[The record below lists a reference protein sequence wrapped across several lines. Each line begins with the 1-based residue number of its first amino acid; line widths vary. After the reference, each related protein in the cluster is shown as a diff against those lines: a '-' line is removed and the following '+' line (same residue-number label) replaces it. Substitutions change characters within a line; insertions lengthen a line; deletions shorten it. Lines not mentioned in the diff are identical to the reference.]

1 MESRPLDAAYD
12 PTYIGPFTNVGM
24 DARVRATVSGANV
37 ASGTTR
43 YKYFRR
49 PVMPRMSAV
58 PPSVMLAPTVA
69 NTDPGV
75 PVEDIPEPP
84 TKEAEIQTMY
94 RESEA
99 QTIPYTP
106 DYIVGEG
113 EDPEVLMLKD
123 LTFEK
128 GLPLKAKDLE
138 MIHYARMK
146 RDLESSLPPFTDEAG
161 TNLRKRLMEQQEMR
175 EFTLR
180 TNEIDRRREER
191 LNELQ
196 EALNERDESNELVA
210 AQRVEAIRQM
220 RMEERDIALTKI
232 RNKRIKVLRR
242 LARQRNT
249 KDPMLS
255 ETQRRDPIN
264 DYYDKASLLYAPVQR
279 KGAAP
284 KKESSAYEV
293 HLRTAPMNTLDKI
306 EELESTIPVVL
317 KEPVKHTLTASAE
330 AMMSKTEPFIG
341 KSRIRAA
348 EHRLTS
354 AAQRSL
360 RETKRDVE
368 EMHRILKAK
377 KMAQMAATADA
388 ARTKSRATSRGQ
400 TAGGVAEEKASTP
413 MSPGS
418 RGASRGQNKDT
429 GRPIT
434 PDLTVNNEGVPLDAG
449 QELRQAV
456 VLLQRLIRGR
466 AVQNVMYE
474 GRMRRAELIH
484 ELRSADETL
493 EAQGDESAVEVAN
506 EVKLKREHDAKLRSV
521 DSIIGGTSASL
532 MVLLNQEQDRVDLFA
547 NLEATAEAAEKER
560 LKREVAEG
568 GRRQREGKRYPE
580 PAGPAPA
587 GT

>member
-1 MESRPLDAAYD
+1 
-12 PTYIGPFTNVGM
+12 
-24 DARVRATVSGANV
+24 
-37 ASGTTR
+37 
-43 YKYFRR
+43 
-49 PVMPRMSAV
+49 
-58 PPSVMLAPTVA
+58 
-69 NTDPGV
+69 
-75 PVEDIPEPP
+75 
-84 TKEAEIQTMY
+84 MY

-99 QTIPYTP
+99 QTVPYTP

-128 GLPLKAKDLE
+128 GLPLKSKDLE
-138 MIHYARMK
+138 MIHYAKMK

-161 TNLRKRLMEQQEMR
+161 TSLRKRLMEQQEMR

-255 ETQRRDPIN
+255 ETRRRDPVN

-284 KKESSAYEV
+284 KKDSSAYEV
-293 HLRTAPMNTLDKI
+293 HLRTAPMDTLEKI
-306 EELESTIPVVL
+306 EELETAIPMTL
-317 KEPVKHTLTASAE
+317 KEPVKHTLSSSAE
-330 AMMSKTEPFIG
+330 VMMSKTEPFIG

-348 EHRLTS
+348 EARLTS

-377 KMAQMAATADA
+377 KKAQMAATADA
-388 ARTKSRATSRGQ
+388 ARAPSRTASRGQ
-400 TAGGVAEEKASTP
+400 SAMGGIAEEKASTP
-413 MSPGS
+413 QSPGS

-429 GRPIT
+429 GRPVT
-434 PDLTVNNEGVPLDAG
+434 PDLTVNDEGVPLDAG
-449 QELRQAV
+449 QDFRQAV

-493 EAQGDESAVEVAN
+493 KAEGQESAVDVAN
-506 EVKLKREHDAKLRSV
+506 EVKLKREQDAKLRSV
-521 DSIIGGTSASL
+521 DSIIGGTSTSL
-532 MVLLNQEQDRVDLFA
+532 MVLLNQEQNRVDLFA
-547 NLEATAEAAEKER
+547 NLEASAEAAEKER

-568 GRRQREGKRYPE
+568 GRRQKEGKRYPE

-587 GT
+587 DA